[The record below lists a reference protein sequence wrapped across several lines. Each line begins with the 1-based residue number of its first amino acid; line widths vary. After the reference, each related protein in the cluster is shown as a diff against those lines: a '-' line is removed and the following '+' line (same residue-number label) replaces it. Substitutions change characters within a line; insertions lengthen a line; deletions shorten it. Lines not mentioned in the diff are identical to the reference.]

1 MAFVALPEA
10 LHRLGMSEID
20 LKALVRE
27 EGIQVYR
34 TDRDGQQVICF
45 KEDEFK
51 TLEKVHSA
59 SAVSVLNEDQQGSDL
74 IVEDDSID
82 LDVSEVLAP
91 SPDESL
97 DLDLGASIEIVSEA
111 EEDTPQASFELGD
124 EDIGGESF
132 EPNVSPDESLDLE
145 LGGEDTGLVVSPDES
160 LDLDLGGDDEL
171 VDSPDESLDLDM
183 DGSEPVD
190 EFSSSPSESSLE
202 ETLVMDSGDSFD
214 SEGAYGSQDA
224 TLSIEGNDTLSFDED
239 GEALSFD
246 RPDNISL
253 PDDSFSIEEED
264 ASEALGLAQDQDV
277 PDVSRPTTE
286 IVDEDEVGIVFPLM
300 SVLTFGFIVFNGMI
314 LFGMTQELGN
324 GPGVAVG
331 KNIFVSVKDFVN
343 SKFPPPSE

>member
-1 MAFVALPEA
+1 
-10 LHRLGMSEID
+10 
-20 LKALVRE
+20 
-27 EGIQVYR
+27 
-34 TDRDGQQVICF
+34 
-45 KEDEFK
+45 
-51 TLEKVHSA
+51 
-59 SAVSVLNEDQQGSDL
+59 
-74 IVEDDSID
+74 
-82 LDVSEVLAP
+82 
-91 SPDESL
+91 
-97 DLDLGASIEIVSEA
+97 
-111 EEDTPQASFELGD
+111 
-124 EDIGGESF
+124 
-132 EPNVSPDESLDLE
+132 LDLE

>member
-10 LHRLGMSEID
+10 LQRLGMSEID
-20 LKALVRE
+20 LKALVRD

-34 TDRDGQQVICF
+34 MDRDGQQVICF
-45 KEDEFK
+45 KENDFSA
-51 TLEKVHSA
+51 LEKVQSA
-59 SAVSVLNEDQQGSDL
+59 SAVAVLSDGQQGSDL

-82 LDVSEVLAP
+82 LDVSEGLAP

-97 DLDLGASIEIVSEA
+97 DLDLGASIDIVSEA
-111 EEDTPQASFELGD
+111 EEDAPQASFELGD
-124 EDIGGESF
+124 EDLGGESF
-132 EPNVSPDESLDLE
+132 APNVSPDESLDLE
-145 LGGEDTGLVVSPDES
+145 LGGDDAGVVASPDES
-160 LDLDLGGDDEL
+160 LDLDLGGDDDL
-171 VDSPDESLDLDM
+171 IVSPDESLDLDM
-183 DGSEPVD
+183 GGSEPVD

-246 RPDNISL
+246 RSDNISL
-253 PDDSFSIEEED
+253 PDDSFSIEQED
-264 ASEALGLAQDQDV
+264 AGEALGLDQDQDT

-286 IVDEDEVGIVFPLM
+286 IVDEDEVGIFFPLM
-300 SVLTFGFIVFNGMI
+300 SVVTFGFIVFNGMI